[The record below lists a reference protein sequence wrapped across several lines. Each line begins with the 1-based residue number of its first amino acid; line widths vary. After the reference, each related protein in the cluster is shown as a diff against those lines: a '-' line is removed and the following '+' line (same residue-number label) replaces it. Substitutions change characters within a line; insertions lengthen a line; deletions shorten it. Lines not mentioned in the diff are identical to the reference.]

1 MTSYRP
7 TLFLPL
13 DQQMSGEITQS
24 NNDTSYL
31 TINANG
37 YNALVVVGSIQVGA
51 IGRIQKQE

>member
-31 TINANG
+31 IINANG